1 MVVRRSFIM
10 KVTKIVVGIIMIVLA
25 IIIFVQS
32 IVKGFGNPISAIR
45 VYAGTAEL
53 IVALLYLASGIVY
66 IATCGIDG
74 LGGDIAGLSMML
86 ISWILGLLTFK
97 IYLPLQLWAWL
108 ALIVGVGFF
117 VWHIILNRE

>member
-1 MVVRRSFIM
+1 M
-10 KVTKIVVGIIMIVLA
+10 KVTKLVVGILMIVLA

-32 IVKGFGNPISAIR
+32 LISGFGNPNPAIH

-66 IATCGIDG
+66 IATCWTES

-86 ISWILGLLTFK
+86 ISWILGLLTCT

-108 ALIVGVGFF
+108 ALIIGVGFF
-117 VWHIILNRE
+117 IWHLLRRRS

>member
-1 MVVRRSFIM
+1 M

-32 IVKGFGNPISAIR
+32 IVKGFGSPISAIR

-108 ALIVGVGFF
+108 ALIIGVGFF

>member
-1 MVVRRSFIM
+1 M

-32 IVKGFGNPISAIR
+32 IVEGFGNPISAIR

-108 ALIVGVGFF
+108 ALIIGVGFF

>member
-1 MVVRRSFIM
+1 M
-10 KVTKIVVGIIMIVLA
+10 KVTKLVVGIIMIVLA

-32 IVKGFGNPISAIR
+32 LISGFGNSNAAIHI
-45 VYAGTAEL
+45 YAGTAEL

-86 ISWILGLLTFK
+86 ISWILGLLTCK

-108 ALIVGVGFF
+108 ALIIGVGFF
-117 VWHIILNRE
+117 VWHIMLRRE

>member
-1 MVVRRSFIM
+1 M
-10 KVTKIVVGIIMIVLA
+10 KVTKLIVGIIMIVLA

-32 IVKGFGNPISAIR
+32 IVRGFGNPNPAIHI
-45 VYAGTAEL
+45 YARTAEL
-53 IVALLYLASGIVY
+53 IVSLYLASGIVY

-86 ISWILGLLTFK
+86 ISWVLGLLTCT

-108 ALIVGVGFF
+108 ALIIGVGFF
-117 VWHIILNRE
+117 VWHIMLRRE

>member
-1 MVVRRSFIM
+1 M

-53 IVALLYLASGIVY
+53 IVAFLYLASGIVY